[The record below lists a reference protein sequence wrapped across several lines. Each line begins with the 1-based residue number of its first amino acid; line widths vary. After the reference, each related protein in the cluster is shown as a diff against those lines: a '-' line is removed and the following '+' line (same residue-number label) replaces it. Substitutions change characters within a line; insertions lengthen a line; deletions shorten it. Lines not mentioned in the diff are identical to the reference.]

1 MMKTLRLPLSL
12 LPLLF
17 AAACV
22 TINVYF
28 PAEAAEEA
36 ADRIIRDVYGETPA
50 ATPEASGPQSWLQ
63 PAVLPQQ
70 RGSAWLDWLIPP
82 AHANADISVDTPAI
96 RQLKAN
102 MEERHQQ
109 LAPFYKSGAVGITR
123 DGQLEIR
130 DQKLVPLKDRNN
142 LNNLIAKENR
152 DRNALYK
159 EIAKA
164 NSHPEWEAEI
174 RDIFARRWVDNARKG
189 WWYQDNKGNWK
200 QK

>member
-1 MMKTLRLPLSL
+1 MRVLRIPMSL
-12 LPLLF
+12 ALLLF
-17 AAACV
+17 ATACV

-36 ADRIIRDVYGETPA
+36 ADLIIRDVYGEQ
-50 ATPEASGPQSWLQ
+50 PESAPESTEPQSFQ
-63 PAVLPQQ
+63 SPGRASVQQ
-70 RGSAWLDWLIPP
+70 TNLLLDWLIPP
-82 AHANADISVDTPAI
+82 AHAAADLSVNTPAI
-96 RQLKAN
+96 RQLKAS
-102 MEERHQQ
+102 MESRHKK
-109 LAPFYKSGAVGITR
+109 LAPFYNSGAVGISNN
-123 DGQLEIR
+123 GEVKIR

-142 LNNLIAKENR
+142 LKGIISKENR

-174 RDIFARRWVDNARKG
+174 RQTFARRWVDNARSG
-189 WWYQDNKGNWK
+189 WWYQDKGGSWK